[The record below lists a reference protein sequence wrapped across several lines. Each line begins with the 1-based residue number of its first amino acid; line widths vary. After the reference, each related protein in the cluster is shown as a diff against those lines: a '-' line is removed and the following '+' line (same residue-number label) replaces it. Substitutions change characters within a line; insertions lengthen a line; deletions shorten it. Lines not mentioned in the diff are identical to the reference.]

1 MTWKIGSQSQT
12 DTQGKSG
19 WAASCAL
26 QFQNQPL
33 PGCNLS
39 SSSIR
44 AELCTEITQNP
55 GKPHEIQ
62 LMLKY
67 TLKACFESYQRLS
80 SSQMFHLI
88 LCFKSTYSF
97 CNHSVRI
104 FLLSLFTLLLFWCL
118 ALELMLFPFPYV
130 LPSAY
135 HTPGEAQVE
144 Y

>member
-104 FLLSLFTLLLFWCL
+104 FLLSLFHP
-118 ALELMLFPFPYV
+118 APFLVLCFGINVIPIPLRAPICPPYTWGG
-130 LPSAY
+130 S
-135 HTPGEAQVE
+135 G
-144 Y
+144 